1 MKESVGGLLFLAKP
15 KGCLR
20 SNNLKRLHKKS
31 FSKLLGTLYAIPL
44 MNLVNQL
51 KIKYRNHSH
60 IYSSEGRLLSEQVAN
75 LLKGLKS
82 ELGLKKEA
90 AEIKQPL
97 TQKVVLGEDLTKA
110 PGFKDLEQIIKGIED
125 GSISE
130 KRIVNL
136 LKGLKSEL
144 GLKKEAAEIK
154 QPLTQKVVL
163 GEDLTK
169 APGFKDLE
177 QIIKGIEDGSISE
190 KRIVNLLKGLK
201 SELGLKRE
209 ATEIKQPL
217 ASKVVLGQNLT
228 ITQVEASS
236 PTSRQQQN
244 TGDIIYKII
253 HFIEKNINSLVYKG
267 HEHIKIETEPPNL
280 GVIDIELKVKGKHL
294 SAIFFTRSFE
304 VKQILESNIHQLKQA
319 FLNKGIELSNFQISV
334 ADHSMSWFRKEYSEG
349 SKSGE
354 RQFFRKGK
362 IVSHPRNLEQ
372 KWIRANYGNID
383 VFI

>member
-1 MKESVGGLLFLAKP
+1 MKGSVGSLLFLAKP

-20 SNNLKRLHKKS
+20 GNNLKRLHKKS
-31 FSKLLGTLYAIPL
+31 FSKLLGTLYAVPL
-44 MNLVNQL
+44 MKLVNQL
-51 KIKYRNHSH
+51 KIKYKNHSH

-82 ELGLKKEA
+82 ELLKKEG

-97 TQKVVLGEDLTKA
+97 ASKVILGEDLTKD
-110 PGFKDLEQIIKGIED
+110 PSFKDLEQIIKGIED

-130 KRIVNL
+130 KRILNL

-144 GLKKEAAEIK
+144 LKKEGAEIK
-154 QPLTQKVVL
+154 QPLASKVIL

-169 APGFKDLE
+169 DPSFKDLE

-190 KRIVNLLKGLK
+190 KRILNLLKGLK
-201 SELGLKRE
+201 SELLKKE
-209 ATEIKQPL
+209 GAEIKQPL
-217 ASKVVLGQNLT
+217 ASKVILGQNLT
-228 ITQVEASS
+228 ITQVEASKQA
-236 PTSRQQQN
+236 SRQQQN

-280 GVIDIELKVKGKHL
+280 GVIDIELEVKGKHL

-334 ADHSMSWFRKEYSEG
+334 ADHSMSWFKKEYSEG

-362 IVSHPRNLEQ
+362 IVSHLRNLEQ
-372 KWIRANYGNID
+372 KWIRTNYGNIE

>member
-1 MKESVGGLLFLAKP
+1 MKESGSVGDLLFLAKP

-20 SNNLKRLHKKS
+20 GNNLKKFHKNS
-31 FSKLLGTLYAIPL
+31 FSKLLGTLYTIPL
-44 MNLVNQL
+44 MKLINQL
-51 KIKYRNHSH
+51 KIKYKNHSH

-82 ELGLKKEA
+82 ELLKKEG

-97 TQKVVLGEDLTKA
+97 ASKVILGEDLTKD

-130 KRIVNL
+130 KRILNL

-144 GLKKEAAEIK
+144 LKKEGAEIK

-163 GEDLTK
+163 GQD
-169 APGFKDLE
+169 
-177 QIIKGIEDGSISE
+177 
-190 KRIVNLLKGLK
+190 
-201 SELGLKRE
+201 
-209 ATEIKQPL
+209 
-217 ASKVVLGQNLT
+217 LT
-228 ITQVEASS
+228 ITQVEASKQA
-236 PTSRQQQN
+236 SRQQQN

-280 GVIDIELKVKGKHL
+280 GVIDIELEVKGKHL

-334 ADHSMSWFRKEYSEG
+334 ADHSMSWFKKEYSEG

-362 IVSHPRNLEQ
+362 IVSHLGNLEQ
-372 KWIRANYGNID
+372 KWIRANYGNVDIL
-383 VFI
+383 I

>member
-1 MKESVGGLLFLAKP
+1 MKESVGGLLFLTKP

-20 SNNLKRLHKKS
+20 GNNLKRFHKKS

-82 ELGLKKEA
+82 ELGLKKEG

-97 TQKVVLGEDLTKA
+97 ASKVVLGEDLTKD

-130 KRIVNL
+130 KRILNL

-144 GLKKEAAEIK
+144 GLKKEGA
-154 QPLTQKVVL
+154 
-163 GEDLTK
+163 
-169 APGFKDLE
+169 
-177 QIIKGIEDGSISE
+177 
-190 KRIVNLLKGLK
+190 
-201 SELGLKRE
+201 
-209 ATEIKQPL
+209 EIKQPL

-228 ITQVEASS
+228 ITQVGASS

-280 GVIDIELKVKGKHL
+280 GVIDIELEVKGKHL

-334 ADHSMSWFRKEYSEG
+334 ADHSMSWFKKEYSEG
-349 SKSGE
+349 SKSGQ
-354 RQFFRKGK
+354 RQVFRKGK
-362 IVSHPRNLEQ
+362 IVSHLRNLEQ

>member
-1 MKESVGGLLFLAKP
+1 MKRF
-15 KGCLR
+15 
-20 SNNLKRLHKKS
+20 HKKS

-82 ELGLKKEA
+82 ELGLKKEGT
-90 AEIKQPL
+90 EIKQPL
-97 TQKVVLGEDLTKA
+97 ASKVILGEDLTKD

-130 KRIVNL
+130 KRILNL

-144 GLKKEAAEIK
+144 GLKKEGTEIK
-154 QPLTQKVVL
+154 QPLASKVIL

-169 APGFKDLE
+169 DPGFKDLE

-190 KRIVNLLKGLK
+190 KRILNLLKGLK
-201 SELGLKRE
+201 SELGLKKEGAEIKQPLASKVILGEDLTKDPGFKDLEQIIKGIEDGSISEKRILNLLKGLKSE
-209 ATEIKQPL
+209 LLKKEGTEIKQPL
-217 ASKVVLGQNLT
+217 ASKVILGEDLTKDPGFKDLEQIIKGIEDGSISEKRILNLLKGLKSELGLKKEGAEIKQPLASKVILGQNLT
-228 ITQVEASS
+228 ITQVEASKQA
-236 PTSRQQQN
+236 SRQQQN

-280 GVIDIELKVKGKHL
+280 GCYRYR
-294 SAIFFTRSFE
+294 T
-304 VKQILESNIHQLKQA
+304 
-319 FLNKGIELSNFQISV
+319 
-334 ADHSMSWFRKEYSEG
+334 
-349 SKSGE
+349 
-354 RQFFRKGK
+354 
-362 IVSHPRNLEQ
+362 
-372 KWIRANYGNID
+372 
-383 VFI
+383 

>member
-1 MKESVGGLLFLAKP
+1 MKGSVGGLLFLAKP

-20 SNNLKRLHKKS
+20 GNNLKRLHKKS
-31 FSKLLGTLYAIPL
+31 FSKLLGTLYAVPL
-44 MNLVNQL
+44 MKLVNQL
-51 KIKYRNHSH
+51 KIKYKNHSH
-60 IYSSEGRLLSEQVAN
+60 IYSSEGRFLSEQVAN

-82 ELGLKKEA
+82 ELGLKKE
-90 AEIKQPL
+90 
-97 TQKVVLGEDLTKA
+97 G
-110 PGFKDLEQIIKGIED
+110 
-125 GSISE
+125 
-130 KRIVNL
+130 
-136 LKGLKSEL
+136 
-144 GLKKEAAEIK
+144 
-154 QPLTQKVVL
+154 
-163 GEDLTK
+163 
-169 APGFKDLE
+169 
-177 QIIKGIEDGSISE
+177 
-190 KRIVNLLKGLK
+190 
-201 SELGLKRE
+201 
-209 ATEIKQPL
+209 TEIKQPL

-228 ITQVEASS
+228 ITQVEASKQA
-236 PTSRQQQN
+236 SRQQQN

-280 GVIDIELKVKGKHL
+280 GVIDIELEVKGKHL

-334 ADHSMSWFRKEYSEG
+334 ADHSMSWFKKEYSEG

-362 IVSHPRNLEQ
+362 IVSHVRNLEQ